1 MAAPAPDADE
11 KPAQY
16 LTVRLGPD
24 EYGIGLEA
32 VREIVPIQGVTRVP
46 GPPPWVRGV
55 CNLRGAVLPIVDLAV
70 RFGFGQ
76 IQVGKRTCFLVLE
89 LPMGKQTLSVGIVAE
104 SVNNVIDVR
113 PRQIEAA
120 PEIGLRVEVQYV
132 RGLVRAGERFVV
144 LLDVTRIFACEEL
157 IEIDEVGA
165 THQPAA
171 DTSAATAA
179 PTAEAEAA
187 TPSPKDG
194 GIEFF

>member
-24 EYGIGLEA
+24 EYGIALEA
-32 VREIVPIQGVTRVP
+32 VREMFASRASPVP

-113 PRQIEAA
+113 PHRYRSHAGDRPA
-120 PEIGLRVEVQYV
+120 R
-132 RGLVRAGERFVV
+132 RGAVRAGTGPCR
-144 LLDVTRIFACEEL
+144 
-157 IEIDEVGA
+157 
-165 THQPAA
+165 
-171 DTSAATAA
+171 
-179 PTAEAEAA
+179 
-187 TPSPKDG
+187 
-194 GIEFF
+194 